1 VQRDPLVVGEPGFHG
16 RVFVGAVVVAHD
28 VQGRAGVG
36 AGDLFEEGEELGM
49 GVPVAAVLGGDFAGG
64 DLQCG
69 EQGGGAIADV
79 VVAGLLRQSG
89 PQRQDRCGAIQ
100 RLDL

>member
-1 VQRDPLVVGEPGFHG
+1 VR
-16 RVFVGAVVVAHD
+16 AVVVAHD
-28 VQGRAGVG
+28 VQGHAGVG

-64 DLQCG
+64 DLQRG

-79 VVAGLLRQSG
+79 VVAGFLRESG
-89 PQRQDRCGAIQ
+89 PQRQVTS
-100 RLDL
+100 